1 MRLRAHLRFGSRRRR
16 VSDIMDRDCATVDGQ
31 MSVQEFVEEHLL
43 RTGNRCFIVM
53 QNTRIAGMVTPS
65 EVKRIPR
72 EDWSNTSL
80 QGVMRPMNGVRTVT
94 PDTPAIEAMEMM
106 SRDDLNQLPVISDG
120 HVAGVFSRAH
130 VLRFLQLHAELGG
143 R

>member
-1 MRLRAHLRFGSRRRR
+1 MADLRSRR

-53 QNTRIAGMVTPS
+53 QNARIAGMVTPS

-72 EDWSNTSL
+72 EDWPNRSL
-80 QGVMRPMNGVRTVT
+80 QGVMRPLNEVRTVT

-106 SRDDLNQLPVISDG
+106 SRDDLNQLPVILDG